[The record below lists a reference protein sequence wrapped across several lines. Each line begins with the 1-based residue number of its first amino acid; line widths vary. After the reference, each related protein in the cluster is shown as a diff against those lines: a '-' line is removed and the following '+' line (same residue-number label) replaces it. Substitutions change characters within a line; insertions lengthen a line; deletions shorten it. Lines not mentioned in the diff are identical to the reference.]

1 MNHITLQKVD
11 ESNFLACFSLKLEA
25 QQEKFVSHPIRSLA
39 QAYVYYSQ
47 CTPFAVCRAGQVVG
61 YLMVIYDYDEEA
73 YFIWHLMI
81 DAQHQG
87 RGCGR
92 AAMEAALAYIRSKPF
107 GASNLVRLTDAEVA
121 SHQIQFSGRQ
131 HLLHLLEQKCPT
143 HEAVIGHSGIAAAA
157 DGEHIVT

>member
-1 MNHITLQKVD
+1 MDHITLQKVD
-11 ESNFLACFSLKLEA
+11 ESNFLACFSLRLEA

-92 AAMEAALAYIRSKPF
+92 AAMEAALVPISVP
-107 GASNLVRLTDAEVA
+107 SP
-121 SHQIQFSGRQ
+121 SG
-131 HLLHLLEQKCPT
+131 LPT
-143 HEAVIGHSGIAAAA
+143 SSG
-157 DGEHIVT
+157 

>member
-1 MNHITLQKVD
+1 MDCITLQKVG
-11 ESNFLACFSLKLEA
+11 ESNFLDCFSLKLDA
-25 QQEKFVSHPIRSLA
+25 KQEKFVSHPIRSLA
-39 QAYVYYSQ
+39 QAYVYCKQ
-47 CTPFAVCRAGQVVG
+47 CTPFAVCRSGQVIG

-107 GASNLVRLTDAEVA
+107 GDSSIVRLTVSPENSAA
-121 SHQIQFSGRQ
+121 CHLYQTLHFSATGRADEDEIE
-131 HLLHLLEQKCPT
+131 LER
-143 HEAVIGHSGIAAAA
+143 VL
-157 DGEHIVT
+157 D

>member
-1 MNHITLQKVD
+1 MDHITLQKVD
-11 ESNFLACFSLKLEA
+11 ESNFLACFSLRLEA

-92 AAMEAALAYIRSKPF
+92 AAMERRLPISVPSPSGLPTSSADRQPGKRGRLPFVPDPAL
-107 GASNLVRLTDAEVA
+107 L
-121 SHQIQFSGRQ
+121 SHRPGGR
-131 HLLHLLEQKCPT
+131 
-143 HEAVIGHSGIAAAA
+143 G
-157 DGEHIVT
+157 